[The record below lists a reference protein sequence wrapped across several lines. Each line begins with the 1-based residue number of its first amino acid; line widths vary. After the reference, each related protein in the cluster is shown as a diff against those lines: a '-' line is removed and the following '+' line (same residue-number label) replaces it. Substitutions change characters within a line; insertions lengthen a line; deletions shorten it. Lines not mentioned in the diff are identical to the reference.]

1 MVLWGPCSLIG
12 MGDALLDL
20 NGRRLLIQGLRTFGV
35 FCEMQGKNHGNVVV
49 LLQVGGMRNKQ
60 KDPAGIRLRPV
71 SLRLP
76 FRLQWQPVSQED
88 ALSGKPKDFSR

>member
-1 MVLWGPCSLIG
+1 VVLWGPCSLIG
-12 MGDALLDL
+12 MGDTLLDL

-76 FRLQWQPVSQED
+76 FRLPVSQED